1 MIIIA
6 MVQFKFLDYNSNM
19 NMYSSM
25 IYLLSSEKQVLI
37 FVN

>member
-6 MVQFKFLDYNSNM
+6 MLQFKSLDYNSNM
-19 NMYSSM
+19 NMHSSR